1 MRTRVRETN
10 KLKWFYLFYRPKAS
24 RYYRCFTKYN
34 NHIKYTKARLHDS
47 TAPRT
52 AHPWSTSR
60 AGAGSRSPLATPLIN
75 LVRSAVLN
83 NLMTINML
91 RSALYIDVKKSVG

>member
-34 NHIKYTKARLHDS
+34 HHIKYTKARLHDS

-52 AHPWSTSR
+52 ACRPPVEHLSR
-60 AGAGSRSPLATPLIN
+60 GSRVALSTRHPTDKFST
-75 LVRSAVLN
+75 VRSSEQFN
-83 NLMTINML
+83 
-91 RSALYIDVKKSVG
+91 DD